1 MSAKAIWIVNI
12 QKFILKFQTI
22 GTLDLL
28 KLNTCIHKLWF
39 LVTRFLVTRHWV
51 GCED

>member
-12 QKFILKFQTI
+12 QNFILKFQTI
-22 GTLDLL
+22 GTLDL

-39 LVTRFLVTRHWV
+39 LVTQFLVTRHWV